1 MADLSKIISENV
13 ATALERAKK
22 KAIEQGQ
29 KHGWSELARRMSRRM
44 PPPKDESENR
54 DPDSIE
60 RQVRS
65 YRSGQAEWR
74 ADYIE
79 AAAEALGTH
88 PERLCADNYDGKKVP
103 EATVARFLT
112 NALGRRLEPK
122 QAREVVANLERELE
136 IPGMFELVS
145 SIARALVAAKGSTD
159 AIGAV
164 IQILTAATVWEEAEH
179 NQDLPDPAR
188 IRKNSPK

>member
-13 ATALERAKK
+13 ATALARAKK
-22 KAIEQGQ
+22 KAAEQGQ
-29 KHGWSELARRMSRRM
+29 RHGWSELARRMSRRM
-44 PPPKDESENR
+44 PPPKDARENR

-60 RQVRS
+60 RQVRA
-65 YRSGQAEWR
+65 YRTGEAEWR

-122 QAREVVANLERELE
+122 QAREVVSNLERELE
-136 IPGMFELVS
+136 VPGMFELVS
-145 SIARALVAAKGSTD
+145 SIARALVASTNRTE

-164 IQILTAATVWEEAEH
+164 IQILTAAAVWEEAQ
-179 NQDLPDPAR
+179 QDQALSESHR